1 MGHPLR
7 RSKAKRP
14 PVIFAAALLFLT
26 DLAIDGGGRT
36 CIVTYNSVICTLS
49 TYSAQMQIMR
59 QEGQCRGT
67 RIRTWKSAY

>member
-14 PVIFAAALLFLT
+14 PVISAAALLFLT
-26 DLAIDGGGRT
+26 DLAIDGGRT